1 MSSSNAAEHPDD
13 TGAQGQGAFLPGNA
27 RVVMGIGMA
36 GPQEMTVNQIEGTKA
51 QVLDHQTELEFWARV
66 RAKAQ
71 AKAREILNQAM
82 AEGELIKEQARQ
94 EGLAQGMA
102 DARQSCQLELE
113 GLGST
118 LAAMLGGLEAERRN
132 LWTRHRQEF
141 AALLTLSVEKTLH
154 TELSERRQEILGNLM
169 DQAIELLD
177 TRAGFT
183 VLVHPGD
190 EESAALILEE
200 AKRLHPALGA
210 WRIKGDPAMTPGGV
224 RLESEAGVVDNT
236 LDTRFE
242 QISDLLERVEF
253 TDPQP

>member
-1 MSSSNAAEHPDD
+1 MSSSNAAEHPD
-13 TGAQGQGAFLPGNA
+13 TGEQAPGAFLPGNA

-36 GPQEMTVNQIEGTKA
+36 GPQEMTVNQIEGTKV
-51 QVLDHQTELEFWARV
+51 QVLDQQTELDFWARV

-102 DARQSCQLELE
+102 DAHQSCQTEIA
-113 GLGST
+113 GLGSS
-118 LAAMLGGLEAERRN
+118 LAGMLSGLEAERRV

-141 AALLTLSVEKTLH
+141 AALLKLSVEKTLH

-177 TRAGFT
+177 TRSGFT

-190 EESAALILEE
+190 EQSASLLLEE
-200 AKRLHPALGA
+200 AKRAHPALGA
-210 WRIKGDPAMTPGGV
+210 WRIKSDPSMAPGGV

-253 TDPQP
+253 ADPQP

>member
-1 MSSSNAAEHPDD
+1 MSSSNPAEQSD
-13 TGAQGQGAFLPGNA
+13 TGVQAGGAFLPGNA

-36 GPQEMTVNQIEGTKA
+36 GPSEMTVNQIEGNKV
-51 QVLDHQTELEFWARV
+51 QVLDHQTELDFWARV

-82 AEGELIKEQARQ
+82 AEGELIKEQARR

-102 DARQSCQLELE
+102 EARQACQLEVTGLGNTLAGMLE
-113 GLGST
+113 GLEG
-118 LAAMLGGLEAERRN
+118 ERQS
-132 LWTRHRQEF
+132 LWARHRQEF
-141 AALLTLSVEKTLH
+141 AALLKLSVEKTLH
-154 TELSERRQEILGNLM
+154 TELSQRRQEILANLL
-169 DQAIELLD
+169 DQAVELLD

-183 VLVHPGD
+183 VLVHPSD
-190 EESAALILEE
+190 EESAATILEE

-210 WRIKGDPAMTPGGV
+210 WRIKTDPSMTPGGV

>member
-1 MSSSNAAEHPDD
+1 MSSSDAQQP
-13 TGAQGQGAFLPGNA
+13 GAQAPGAFLPGNA

-51 QVLDHQTELEFWARV
+51 QVLDQQTELDFWARV

-102 DARQSCQLELE
+102 DARQACQTELS
-113 GLGST
+113 GLGNT
-118 LAAMLGGLEAERRN
+118 LAGVLGSLEAERRV
-132 LWTRHRQEF
+132 LWARHRQEF
-141 AALLTLSVEKTLH
+141 AALLKLSVEKTLH

-190 EESAALILEE
+190 EESVSLLLEE
-200 AKRLHPALGA
+200 ARRAHPALGA
-210 WRIKGDPAMTPGGV
+210 WRIKTDPSMTPGGV

-253 TDPQP
+253 ADPQP